1 MKQLIFAAASMLAC
15 AFLTPAFAQTCCPAG
30 CVQNAPN
37 QCVTTGPVQN
47 SCGNTFTCPPGPGGS
62 SGGASGSGTIGVIF
76 PRPFVPQCGAMSPSQ
91 AAVNAATDQC
101 VRNLTGSAIFVRCFF
116 EDDAGRAEDER
127 TGLTCAARQAALASQ
142 CRSRCAVFAF
152 ASNRPW
158 CFDDPNRLWHDSFGD
173 ISGDVVGSARIE
185 GCGPP
190 LRDGFFRRAGRSR
203 PQRLHP

>member
-1 MKQLIFAAASMLAC
+1 MLPGWLRAKRPQSVRDHWSGSEQLRQYFHLSPGAWRLVRWRKWLGDDWRDLPQTVCAAVRSDE
-15 AFLTPAFAQTCCPAG
+15 
-30 CVQNAPN
+30 
-37 QCVTTGPVQN
+37 PVQ
-47 SCGNTFTCPPGPGGS
+47 S
-62 SGGASGSGTIGVIF
+62 SG
-76 PRPFVPQCGAMSPSQ
+76 QCR
-91 AAVNAATDQC
+91 DQSMREQSNRK
-101 VRNLTGSAIFVRCFF
+101 RNIRTLLF

-158 CFDDPNRLWHDSFGD
+158 CFDDPNRLWHNSFGD

-190 LRDGFFRRAGRSR
+190 LRDGFFRRVGRS
-203 PQRLHP
+203 PPPRLHP